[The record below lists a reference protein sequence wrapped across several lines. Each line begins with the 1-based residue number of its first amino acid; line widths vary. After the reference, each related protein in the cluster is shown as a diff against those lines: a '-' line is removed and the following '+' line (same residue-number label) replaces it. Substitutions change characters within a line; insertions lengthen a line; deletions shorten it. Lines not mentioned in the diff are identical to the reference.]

1 MRTIHIFQMHIRHVS
16 AYALLSMMAF
26 GIQERK
32 LFSVEC
38 KRCRRDIPAGVEQ
51 FPFQSIMVTCP
62 LCGEQRRY
70 LPSEVL
76 LGRPNHLVAKQAR
89 KQVV

>member
-1 MRTIHIFQMHIRHVS
+1 
-16 AYALLSMMAF
+16 MMAF

-32 LFSVEC
+32 LFIVEC
-38 KRCRRDIPAGVEQ
+38 KRCRRDIPSGVDL
-51 FPFQSIMVTCP
+51 FPFKSIVVVCP

-70 LPSEVL
+70 LPSEVV

-89 KQVV
+89 KQVD

>member
-1 MRTIHIFQMHIRHVS
+1 MDFRLFFAYSDS
-16 AYALLSMMAF
+16 AMAF

-32 LFSVEC
+32 LFIVEC
-38 KRCRRDIPAGVEQ
+38 KRCPRDVPAGVDQ
-51 FPFQSIMVTCP
+51 FPFQSIVVPCP

-76 LGRPNHLVAKQAR
+76 LGRPNHLVAKQVRQQAQSGGR
-89 KQVV
+89 